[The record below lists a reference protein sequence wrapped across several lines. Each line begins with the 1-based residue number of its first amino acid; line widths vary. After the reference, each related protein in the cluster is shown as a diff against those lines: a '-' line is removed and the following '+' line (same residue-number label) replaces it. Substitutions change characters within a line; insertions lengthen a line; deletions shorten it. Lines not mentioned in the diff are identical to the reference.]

1 MHIPSLLQSL
11 DHPLFFHWLCHV
23 CIAAV
28 LFTFL
33 SLGPL
38 HNILNLPQNVIYA
51 NFIVT
56 AETFVSTACSCTHI
70 HFATMAPKKKT
81 VKDVKKI
88 IAILEKESQEKIA
101 NKELDVHF
109 VKYEEARIRL
119 GAFEE
124 RVARKFNSGS
134 EYNLQSLFNLN
145 TKFTRISNSYS
156 ILIILLYQ
164 CCFVHTSFCFDLLSN

>member
-1 MHIPSLLQSL
+1 M
-11 DHPLFFHWLCHV
+11 FFHWLCHV

-38 HNILNLPQNVIYA
+38 CNILNLPQNVIYA

-88 IAILEKESQEKIA
+88 ISTLEKESQEKIA

-109 VKYEEARIRL
+109 AKYEEARIRL
-119 GAFEE
+119 EAFEE
-124 RVARKFNSGS
+124 RVARKLNSGS

-156 ILIILLYQ
+156 IFIILLYQ
-164 CCFVHTSFCFDLLSN
+164 CCFVHT